1 LEYWKFSI
9 IPLLHHPITPFLSCM
24 KRLYLVRHAKSSWK
38 EPDLT
43 DIERPLNTRGKQDA
57 PCMGKR
63 LKELKVHPD
72 LIVSSPAKRARKTAK
87 VIAKE
92 IGFPKKDIVTN
103 ESIYLTGVS
112 TLLIFIR
119 NIKDS
124 YQQVMLFGHNP
135 GFTELAEYLTN
146 QRFDNIPTCGIVCM
160 DFDITSWKE
169 VAEGKGDVVFFDYP
183 KKHT

>member
-1 LEYWKFSI
+1 M
-9 IPLLHHPITPFLSCM
+9 LHVWENAL
-24 KRLYLVRHAKSSWK
+24 KSSK
-38 EPDLT
+38 FTLILSFPAL
-43 DIERPLNTRGKQDA
+43 PN
-57 PCMGKR
+57 
-63 LKELKVHPD
+63 ELEK
-72 LIVSSPAKRARKTAK
+72 LRKLLR
-87 VIAKE
+87 
-92 IGFPKKDIVTN
+92 KKSD
-103 ESIYLTGVS
+103 
-112 TLLIFIR
+112 
-119 NIKDS
+119 KDS